1 MASLERGGMTLAE
14 EVHAFQSEQ
23 LAWLE
28 SIYITMVV
36 VEAKAGCRQRRG
48 SRLRG

>member
-1 MASLERGGMTLAE
+1 MTLAG

-28 SIYITMVV
+28 SIYITMVA
-36 VEAKAGCRQRRG
+36 VEAKRG
-48 SRLRG
+48 ASSAVVVG